1 MAKMTAMFEMQDRMQ
16 AKIDKLTSKLKKMDE
31 QAKGMKDMSFEM
43 RFKDDV
49 TRNATKLKRFLAK
62 DFAKS
67 YAISVGINDKVSRGA
82 QKIANFMEKNMPRSY
97 GLSVNLIDN
106 ASRKLNGISRYMDKK
121 LPKAYYTTI
130 DANGKPFEVT
140 VGRLMNYLRRN
151 HFKKYEMVVSAKDT
165 ATETVKKA
173 VSFTKKL
180 ASKGYSITLNAIDKL
195 TSTAARIGSRIKSSL
210 PSIVNI
216 PVKALN
222 YTASAIGAAKRA
234 LFSLPTLFT
243 VTIGAVLGKSFLDA
257 TVKSSATFEEY
268 TVSMTHWLKSADK
281 AKDYMKW
288 IGQYS
293 DSTPFAS
300 ADLMPAAAR
309 ATGLTKTKEEF
320 QRLMKLSVDM
330 AALTPGKTV
339 SDAMEA
345 IADGQ
350 MGEFERLK
358 EFNMKYSKEEMKAGG
373 GFDGLISSAEKKFS
387 GGAKGFSQAYTGMI
401 STLKGYTGSF
411 FRSIGDGF
419 QTAIKPRLTKI
430 IDWLNANQETWQKWK
445 DAAKQ
450 AGTEAAAWLG
460 EKFDGF
466 FSYLG
471 KMLDSIK
478 KWQSYGLS
486 INHIFKQVTYQM
498 GQDLNKWLHENGGID
513 KIKEFFSKAGG
524 ALGESI
530 NAFITGVLFS
540 SEKVGDEYAKSMG
553 LVEVMAS
560 VGGAAAK
567 SFGGAFLE
575 KLDPASIMKQLFVKF
590 LKINWN
596 GLKSI
601 FGKAI
606 GNEELES
613 QGNIWGTL
621 LADGL
626 LLGFALRF
634 KGIRMIM
641 AAGLKPLG
649 KLAGKGMKGLG
660 KATIGKVLPT
670 TMKVDPAKATRS
682 GRYTQEALPGAGK
695 VSKLGGLLNKTGAVG
710 KGIGMVGKVAKRVPI
725 VGTALAATSLIGM
738 NKDNAGGKIGD
749 FAGGVAGMASGGA
762 AGAAIGSVVPG
773 IGTAIGGVVGSV
785 IGGIAGSG
793 LGEKVG
799 QWVQDGPIGKGFS
812 KVKDGASK
820 TIFNGAWWSEK
831 WNETSEGAQ
840 KAWASVKSG
849 WSDLTSNIGD
859 KMAPIGAFF
868 SDLWSEISNFFAN
881 IGSWIGEKLAP
892 IGDFFSRLGED
903 IANVFGNIVDWLNQN
918 VWIPMYNSAVDKIN
932 FVVGAFVLLWEG
944 IKAVFSPIIQWF
956 ANIFGVAWATI
967 QGVWSLATTWF
978 DTTIWQPIILKVQQ
992 VGQNIANFFAV
1003 AWATIQATWIM
1014 VTEWFNMYIWQPI
1027 TLAVQTV
1034 GQSISNFFTVA
1045 WATIQATWLTVTEW
1059 FNMTIWQP
1067 LTLAVQMVGQTIA
1080 GFFLV
1085 AWATI
1090 QGAWAVASEWF
1101 NTTIVQ
1107 PINFAFSVLG
1117 TAISGFFSTAWEVI
1131 QGVWSGAVGW
1141 FNTNVKDPIV
1151 GVAEAISGAFEKAL
1165 GWIEDVIGKGKEAA
1179 EWIGDKGKATKDW
1192 VTEKYN
1198 SFTDFVT
1205 QKGEDTTGIHK
1216 KDVGK
1221 NATGGMITKEQ
1232 LSWVGEGGKKEFIIP
1247 VDQNVGRGKML
1258 LGAAANALGVD
1269 MGGQQTTVN
1278 NVMQMPPAVTNVQQP
1293 SAAAMTT
1300 SVTAEAIANPELE
1313 AQGATF
1319 GTDFA
1324 TALGSGISA
1333 TAIPMEAWKNRN
1345 INTPMMAMVTNSV
1358 AYGSGMVNQFA
1369 VGQNMTAT
1377 GTDAFVNSRVQ
1388 QPFVAAQGKA
1398 AGWGQVLVGNFSSGM
1413 TGEGAN
1419 VEEAAKALAKRV
1431 EDAFRAE
1438 LDIHSPSRVMRRLGQ
1453 FASIGVVKGL
1463 TDVDVKKYAE
1473 NQAGAIGG
1481 AFSSMGAIGGNIQQ
1495 WLMAAMMAT
1504 GTPLSWMGPLGVI
1517 AQHESGGNPGAV
1529 NNWDSNA
1536 AKGTPSMGLMQTIM
1550 PTFQAHKAA
1559 GMNNILNPVD
1569 NAAAAINYI
1578 KSRYGS
1584 VYNVPGIKS
1593 MANGGAYRG
1602 YRTGGIAEGPQVAT
1616 LAEKGWKEFIIP
1628 TEPGMSARSGML
1640 LNQAANHFGMKLVD
1654 QNESING
1661 GTTLAPETVEAAT
1674 NGTAKSSSG
1683 SNSKVVYVNFNG
1695 DNHFYNDS
1703 DEENFQNKVVQAV
1716 EKALDEENNTTG
1728 DGPIG

>member
-1 MAKMTAMFEMQDRMQ
+1 MTAIFDMQDKIQ
-16 AKIDKLTSKLKKMDE
+16 AKLDRITKR
-31 QAKGMKDMSFEM
+31 FEKFEKQSRAMENMTLNM
-43 RFKDDV
+43 RLKDDV
-49 TRNATKLKRFLAK
+49 TRNALRINRFLTK

-67 YAISVGINDKVSRGA
+67 YAISVGINDKASRGA
-82 QKIANFMEKNMPRSY
+82 EKIAKMMENKMPKMYRLGVHINDQATNKIKAIGKY
-97 GLSVNLIDN
+97 F
-106 ASRKLNGISRYMDKK
+106 DKV

-140 VGRLMNYLRRN
+140 VGRLMNYLKRN
-151 HFKKYEMVVSAKDT
+151 HFKQYEMVLSAKDT

-173 VSFTKKL
+173 VSFTKKI
-180 ASKGYSITLNAIDKL
+180 ASKGYSVTINAIDKL
-195 TSTAARIGSRIKSSL
+195 TNTAARIGSRIKDAL
-210 PSIVNI
+210 PSIINI
-216 PVKALN
+216 PLKAIN
-222 YTASAIGAAKRA
+222 YTSSAIGAAKRA

-243 VTIGAVLGKSFLDA
+243 VTIGAVLGKGFMESTLGA
-257 TVKSSATFEEY
+257 AAQFESY
-268 TVSMTHWLKSADK
+268 TAGMTHWLKSADK
-281 AKDYMKW
+281 AKDYMQW
-288 IGQYS
+288 ISEYA
-293 DSTPFAS
+293 DSTPFSS
-300 ADLMPAAAR
+300 ADLMPAASR
-309 ATGLTKTKEEF
+309 ATGLTKNKKEFEE
-320 QRLMKLSVDM
+320 LMKLSVDM
-330 AALTPGKTV
+330 AAAIPGKSV
-339 SDAMEA
+339 ADAMEA
-345 IADGQ
+345 LADAQ
-350 MGEFERLK
+350 MGEFERMK
-358 EFNMKYSKEEMKAGG
+358 EFNVKYTKEAMNSAGG
-373 GFDGLISSAEKKFS
+373 FTGFLKDINGTFKGAAEEYATTWEGL
-387 GGAKGFSQAYTGMI
+387 M
-401 STLKGYTGSF
+401 STLKGYTGGF
-411 FRSIGDGF
+411 FRSIGQGMKDKLKPQLAKVVTWLMDNQVTWGRWKDSAINAGSAVASWFLKKFEGAFNTFDKLFSYFKKYGDTIKSLRAEGF
-419 QTAIKPRLTKI
+419 NLGAIINITSSDIGKD
-430 IDWLNANQETWQKWK
+430 IDKWLNDSGYMAIY
-445 DAAKQ
+445 D
-450 AGTEAAAWLG
+450 
-460 EKFDGF
+460 F
-466 FSYLG
+466 FA
-471 KMLDSIK
+471 
-478 KWQSYGLS
+478 
-486 INHIFKQVTYQM
+486 
-498 GQDLNKWLHENGGID
+498 
-513 KIKEFFSKAGG
+513 KAGSLFG
-524 ALGESI
+524 QLLSS
-530 NAFITGVLFS
+530 FITGVLFS
-540 SEKVGDEYAKSMG
+540 TRTLEGKNFESMG
-553 LVEVMAS
+553 LVEKIAS
-560 VGGAAAK
+560 AGRSAAQG
-567 SFGGAFLE
+567 FMDNFLIYFDAGE
-575 KLDPASIMKQLFVKF
+575 IFKQMVTKLAQ
-590 LKINWN
+590 INWN
-596 GLKSI
+596 GLQSV

-606 GNEELES
+606 GNEELEH

-626 LLGFALRF
+626 LLAFALRF

-649 KLAGKGMKGLG
+649 GFALKKMKGLG
-660 KATIGKVLPT
+660 KATIGKIMPA
-670 TMKVDPAKATRS
+670 TMNVAPKVIPAA
-682 GRYTQEALPGAGK
+682 GEAIGKAGK
-695 VSKLGGLLNKTGAVG
+695 SGLIG
-710 KGIGMVGKVAKRVPI
+710 KGMGMVGKAAKRVPI

-738 NKDNAGGKIGD
+738 NKKNAGGKIGD

-812 KVKDGASK
+812 KVKDGATK
-820 TIFNGAWWSEK
+820 TIFNGVWWSEK
-831 WNETSEGAQ
+831 WKKTSEGAQ

-849 WSDLTSNIGD
+849 WSDLTSNISD
-859 KMAPIGAFF
+859 KMAPVGAFF
-868 SDLWSEISNFFAN
+868 SDLWSKISDFFVN

-892 IGDFFSRLGED
+892 ISDFFSRLGEG

-918 VWIPMYNSAVDKIN
+918 VWVPMYNSAVDKIN
-932 FVVGAFVLLWEG
+932 FVVGAFVLLWQG
-944 IKAVFSPIIQWF
+944 IKAVFSPVIQWF
-956 ANIFGVAWATI
+956 ADIFGLAWAVV
-967 QGVWSLATTWF
+967 QSVWSLVTSWF
-978 DTTIWQPIILKVQQ
+978 DTNVWQPLVLKVQL
-992 VGQNIANFFAV
+992 VGQSIANFFAV
-1003 AWATIQATWIM
+1003 AWAFIQATWAT
-1014 VTEWFNMYIWQPI
+1014 VTEWFNMYIWQPL

-1034 GQSISNFFTVA
+1034 GQSIANFFSVA
-1045 WATIQATWLTVTEW
+1045 WAVIQATWLTVTEW

-1067 LTLAVQMVGQTIA
+1067 LTLAVQMVGQAIT

-1107 PINFAFSVLG
+1107 PINFAFSTLG
-1117 TAISGFFSTAWEVI
+1117 TAISGFFSAAWEVI

-1205 QKGEDTTGIHK
+1205 KKGEDTTGIHK

-1324 TALGSGISA
+1324 TALGNGISS
-1333 TAIPMEAWKNRN
+1333 TVISMEAWKNRN
-1345 INTPMMAMVTNSV
+1345 INTPMAMMVTNSV
-1358 AYGSGMVNQFA
+1358 NYGSGMVNQFA

-1388 QPFVAAQGKA
+1388 QSFVAAQGKA

-1550 PTFQAHKAA
+1550 PTFQAHKVA

-1628 TEPGMSARSGML
+1628 TEPSMSARSGML

-1654 QNESING
+1654 QNESIG
-1661 GTTLAPETVEAAT
+1661 GGATLAPETVEAAT
-1674 NGTAKSSSG
+1674 NGTNKSSSG

-1716 EKALDEENNTTG
+1716 EKALNEENNTTG